1 MDVYLWDTPGQE
13 IDITGLPNGTYALV
27 STANP
32 DGILM
37 EADLENNSATTA
49 FWLTGDWIVILETSS
64 GVLETRPAAGPPGKA

>member
-13 IDITGLPNGTYALV
+13 IDITGLPHGTYALV

-49 FWLTGDWIVILETSS
+49 FRLTGDWIVILETSS